1 MSLHKV
7 MKSKNSTRDE
17 WTEHLK
23 TPTGLGKWHTVLDF
37 FLYNNQFLRN
47 HPDYPNPWGRNPF
60 NVTKHEKVRRAME
73 ILNQHFDVVSI
84 ADHAQYKRD
93 ILEMTGWIDMEIPH
107 SNVYKKEI
115 EFTKKEVE
123 TLQKRL
129 TLNGDIDF
137 IEMVKMR
144 YQWPLSFLQD
154 SLRYRMSNGVEERDF
169 VEDSE
174 DDDDDF

>member
-1 MSLHKV
+1 MCESDSGYDESMV
-7 MKSKNSTRDE
+7 IDNS
-17 WTEHLK
+17 
-23 TPTGLGKWHTVLDF
+23 PQAAP
-37 FLYNNQFLRN
+37 FLLFPCL
-47 HPDYPNPWGRNPF
+47 F
-60 NVTKHEKVRRAME
+60 
-73 ILNQHFDVVSI
+73 S
-84 ADHAQYKRD
+84 
-93 ILEMTGWIDMEIPH
+93 
-107 SNVYKKEI
+107 YKKEI

-154 SLRYRMSNGVEERDF
+154 SLRYRMSNEVEERDF

-174 DDDDDF
+174 DDDDDDFDL